1 MWLFGTC
8 NYVYLSYEPL
18 LADIV
23 MINYNVKKCRI
34 LIVALYCIFRN
45 VKLKVVYFNKENCVQ
60 SSKFKLGLIL
70 HSNCDFYCPCTKY
83 THFEYVMQKKK
94 CRKKIQNREKK
105 ETTGLE
111 VHIFIRALFQP
122 VTVLSE
128 ESEVG

>member
-70 HSNCDFYCPCTKY
+70 NSKCD
-83 THFEYVMQKKK
+83 FEYVMQKKNSEQ
-94 CRKKIQNREKK
+94 RKKRNYRF
-105 ETTGLE
+105 GSAYF
-111 VHIFIRALFQP
+111 H
-122 VTVLSE
+122 
-128 ESEVG
+128 